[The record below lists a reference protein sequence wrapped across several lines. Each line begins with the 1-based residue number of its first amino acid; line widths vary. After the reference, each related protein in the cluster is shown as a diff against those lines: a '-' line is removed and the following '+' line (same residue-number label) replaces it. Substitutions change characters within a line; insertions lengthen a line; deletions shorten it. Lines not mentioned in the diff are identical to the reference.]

1 MIDMTQATNTLPAQT
16 VMVCDAAFEFDVQH
30 FGDAVARWKASLV
43 GAATTVENADNLFGR
58 TALVALLSGTVTP
71 ANLALAAYAAFNP
84 KSAKGDKCKPKLQGD
99 IVLSCS
105 SLRNAKGGDNA
116 RKALDALFAIHA
128 TMNGQTDATG
138 ANIMAPAVLAF
149 IGAEK
154 GSASSVR
161 KLAEVLAKAALEHAK
176 ALGLVN
182 DNEPE
187 QGEGEGEGSGEG
199 ETSKGEPAPL
209 ILSNDLILSIAAAI
223 ESADNSEL
231 AALGDAVTIL
241 CDVIESRFAFAVE
254 GEASKAKA
262 A

>member
-1 MIDMTQATNTLPAQT
+1 MTQATNTLPAQT

-154 GSASSVR
+154 GAASSVR
-161 KLAEVLAKAALEHAK
+161 KLAEVLAKAAFEHAK

-187 QGEGEGEGSGEG
+187 ASEGEGEGQ
-199 ETSKGEPAPL
+199 SKGEPAPMV
-209 ILSNDLILSIAAAI
+209 LSNDLILSIAAAI
-223 ESADNSEL
+223 ESADDSEL

-254 GEASKAKA
+254 GDAQEAKA

>member
-1 MIDMTQATNTLPAQT
+1 MTEQANQAPAT
-16 VMVCDAAFEFDVQH
+16 VKVCGAEYEFSAQS

-71 ANLALAAYAAFNP
+71 SNLALAAYAAFNP

-99 IVLSCS
+99 MVLSVS

-116 RKALDALFAIHA
+116 RKALDALCAIHA
-128 TMNGQTDATG
+128 TMNGQTDADG

-149 IGAEK
+149 VNGEK
-154 GSASSVR
+154 GAASSVR

-182 DNEPE
+182 DNDEAASDASEGKPE
-187 QGEGEGEGSGEG
+187 GQTDAAPATLSDAILTLAATLESASDAELATVGDEMAILWEVIGARFNISEGEGE
-199 ETSKGEPAPL
+199 
-209 ILSNDLILSIAAAI
+209 
-223 ESADNSEL
+223 
-231 AALGDAVTIL
+231 
-241 CDVIESRFAFAVE
+241 R
-254 GEASKAKA
+254 KA